1 MASTRRSAE
10 SPKKTDMKEHS
21 MKEEQEHIGSERIK
35 GSRGAFYSKRLH
47 ILTSHFSLTLKDLL
61 RALPALSLLISLIKF
76 QTRLPALCL

>member
-35 GSRGAFYSKRLH
+35 GSRGGTGCNK
-47 ILTSHFSLTLKDLL
+47 TQND
-61 RALPALSLLISLIKF
+61 P
-76 QTRLPALCL
+76 